1 MLVAVATVGRGGPE
15 ARVSPEFGHAPTFTL
30 VEVEGGRAKG
40 WEVIP
45 NPASNLPHGRGP
57 LVAKSLADRGVRMVV
72 SGEVGPGASELL
84 RAMGIEVKIVEPGRK
99 AGEAL
104 RELGLLR

>member
-1 MLVAVATVGRGGPE
+1 
-15 ARVSPEFGHAPTFTL
+15 
-30 VEVEGGRAKG
+30 
-40 WEVIP
+40 
-45 NPASNLPHGRGP
+45 
-57 LVAKSLADRGVRMVV
+57 VAKSLADRGVRMVV

-84 RAMGIEVKIVEPGRK
+84 RALGIEVKIVEPGRK